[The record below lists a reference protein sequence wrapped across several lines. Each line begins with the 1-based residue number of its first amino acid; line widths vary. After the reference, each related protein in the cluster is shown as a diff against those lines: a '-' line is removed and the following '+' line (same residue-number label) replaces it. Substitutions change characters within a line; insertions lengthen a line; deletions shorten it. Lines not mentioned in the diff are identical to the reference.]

1 MAGYDTG
8 AAMGDGQLYRFT
20 TPSPSVTPS
29 PTATFCVF
37 ADESDTGNATCTCDC
52 YDGAWMLNGAWIDN
66 SCQEDFPDSGFAWYD
81 SCCMFGSA
89 DGLCCEGS
97 TTSIGE
103 GWSDSGLKR
112 EPDYGYIHGSCFSGC
127 GLFGGSGV
135 TTVDK
140 TFTLSSH
147 TQASVSMR
155 VWKEGTFDGWET
167 VEILADGATVWQS
180 GALEHECIAGWTNP
194 NNEVSNINCHDA
206 SYVCFID
213 VDVTFAHTASTLT
226 IGFKLNGDEDCSN
239 EGVGF
244 SEFVLE
250 VDGIGGSCAPTPAP
264 TSSAPSMSSAPTPLG
279 YAAISGKGCM
289 DYIHMDGG
297 YYGTSEYM
305 TGGSISLGQCAAAV
319 RAYDGTDG
327 CMGDY
332 FFYESAGYCACE
344 RCEMALP
351 ARTRSHVSSARALS
365 RRQLPDR
372 RVHARL
378 RE

>member
-8 AAMGDGQLYRFT
+8 AAGGDGQLYRYT
-20 TPSPSVTPS
+20 TPSPSFTPS

-37 ADESDTGNATCTCDC
+37 ADESDIGDA
-52 YDGAWMLNGAWIDN
+52 
-66 SCQEDFPDSGFAWYD
+66 SV
-81 SCCMFGSA
+81 
-89 DGLCCEGS
+89 
-97 TTSIGE
+97 GE
-103 GWSDSGLKR
+103 GWSRSGLKD
-112 EPDYGYIHGSCFSGC
+112 EPAYGYIHGSCGTGSSDC
-127 GLFGGSGV
+127 GLFGRA
-135 TTVDK
+135 TTVTK
-140 TFTLSSH
+140 TFTLPSH

-155 VWKEGTFDGWET
+155 VWKEGTFDGWEN
-167 VEILADGATVWQS
+167 VEILADGTTVWQS
-180 GALEHECIAGWTNP
+180 GAMEHDCIAGWANL
-194 NNEVSNINCHDA
+194 NNETSNINCHDA
-206 SYVCFID
+206 SYVCYID

-226 IGFKLNGDEDCSN
+226 IGFKLNGDEDCGN

-244 SEFVLE
+244 SEFVLKA
-250 VDGIGGSCAPTPAP
+250 DGFGGTCAPTPAP

-305 TGGSISLGQCAAAV
+305 TGGSISLAQCAYAV
-319 RAYDGTDG
+319 RMYDGTDG